1 MKDEFKLSNEAGNL
15 IAPENNF
22 VINTSLPIENLNTS
36 SWKLES
42 YSIAQDFT
50 AKISEINPFK
60 ILVNSSFKPTKKYV
74 LTIPK
79 ETVSSYYSSNDKSF
93 QFQFEIDKPE
103 NYGSFTAVIKNK
115 PTAKFW
121 V

>member
-1 MKDEFKLSNEAGNL
+1 MSLNSLMKPGNL

-42 YSIAQDFT
+42 DSIAQFHC
-50 AKISEINPFK
+50 ENFRENPFK

-103 NYGSFTAVIKNK
+103 NYGSFHGCD
-115 PTAKFW
+115 
-121 V
+121 